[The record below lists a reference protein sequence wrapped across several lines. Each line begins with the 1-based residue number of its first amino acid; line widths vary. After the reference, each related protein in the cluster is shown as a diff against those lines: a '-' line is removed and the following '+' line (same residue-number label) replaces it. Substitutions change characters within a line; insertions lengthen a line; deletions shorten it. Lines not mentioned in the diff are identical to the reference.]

1 MEGRISVRIQ
11 LGKTDARGGE
21 SMAVGEETCEMQLLL
36 EILPEAERER
46 RRNTLAAP
54 FLPPT
59 WLVSLPPAGQSGT
72 QLMWQLAGVGK
83 AEEGQGMEL
92 RADRPRRSTRQR
104 GLYFISVS
112 LIPLLESGDNGSI
125 YAQTS

>member
-1 MEGRISVRIQ
+1 
-11 LGKTDARGGE
+11 
-21 SMAVGEETCEMQLLL
+21 MAVGEETCEVQLLL
-36 EILPEAERER
+36 EILPEAEREQEKY
-46 RRNTLAAP
+46 P
-54 FLPPT
+54 GCSFLPLT
-59 WLVSLPPAGQSGT
+59 WLLSLPPAGQSGT

-92 RADRPRRSTRQR
+92 RADRPQRSTRQR
-104 GLYFISVS
+104 GLRFISGS